1 MRGSVRAATVVAV
14 ASLALVLGV
23 GLASA
28 AAPTKNAIYIFSGE
42 EKTKVGTRL
51 FKVELHVKYTGTRAS
66 AEWYC
71 GETTKT
77 LYLNP
82 EISLIHIASSGT
94 FDGQYPEKPANDIWG
109 LEGRFTTPK
118 KAVVTFSTG
127 SFNACTGATAT
138 YKMTLTS

>member
-1 MRGSVRAATVVAV
+1 MRGSVRAATVAAA
-14 ASLALVLGV
+14 ASLAFVSG
-23 GLASA
+23 GGIAGA
-28 AAPTKNAIYIFSGE
+28 AVPTKNAIYVFSGK
-42 EKTKVGTRL
+42 EKSKVGTRL

-71 GETTKT
+71 GETKKT

-82 EISLIHIASSGT
+82 AISLIHIASSGA

-109 LEGRFTTPK
+109 LEGRFTSAK
-118 KAVVTFSTG
+118 KAVVTFRTG

>member
-1 MRGSVRAATVVAV
+1 MRGSVHAATV
-14 ASLALVLGV
+14 ALVVSLGLAVGV

-28 AAPTKNAIYIFSGE
+28 AAPTKNAIYVFSGKE
-42 EKTKVGTRL
+42 TSKVGTRL

-71 GETTKT
+71 GETKKT

-82 EISLIHIASSGT
+82 AISLIHIASSGA

-109 LEGRFTTPK
+109 LEGRFTSAK

>member
-1 MRGSVRAATVVAV
+1 VAGV

-23 GLASA
+23 GAASA
-28 AAPTKNAIYIFSGE
+28 VTPTKNAVYTWAGKAKS
-42 EKTKVGTRL
+42 KVGTRL

-71 GETTKT
+71 GATKKT

-82 EISLIHIASSGT
+82 EISLIHIAPTGA

-109 LEGRFTTPK
+109 LEGRFTSAK
-118 KAVVTFSTG
+118 KAVVTFRTG
-127 SFNACTGATAT
+127 SFNSCTGAAAT
-138 YKMTLTS
+138 YKLTLTS